1 MFGTMGK
8 LLEDLKEYFKN
19 TSQEQIDKD
28 FEEIEKYNE
37 IGPSVDEYLSYLRE
51 NQKELDPEISKI
63 INKHFWDLI

>member
-8 LLEDLKEYFKN
+8 LLENLKEYFKN

-37 IGPSVDEYLSYLRE
+37 IGPSVDEYLKMV
-51 NQKELDPEISKI
+51 KEIKKYDIIIFDYPDIIDSK
-63 INKHFWDLI
+63 HLS

>member
-1 MFGTMGK
+1 MGK

>member
-1 MFGTMGK
+1 MGK
-8 LLEDLKEYFKN
+8 LLENLKEYFKN